1 MKRFVATNIII
12 WFLIFCGIASMRIYT
27 YKDLENCRQCIL
39 EGTYNYSYDYNRD
52 GKLTMSDL
60 IKIRNN
66 INERKIY

>member
-1 MKRFVATNIII
+1 MKRFVALNIIF
-12 WFLIFCGIASMRIYT
+12 WTLVCCFIASMKIYT
-27 YKDLENCRQCIL
+27 YQDFENCRQCIL
-39 EGTYNYSYDYNRD
+39 DGVYDYSYDYDRD

>member
-1 MKRFVATNIII
+1 MKRIIAI
-12 WFLIFCGIASMRIYT
+12 SIIFWILICSFIASMRTYT
-27 YKDLENCRQCIL
+27 YQDLENCRQCIL
-39 EGTYNYSYDYNRD
+39 NGTYNYSYDYNRD